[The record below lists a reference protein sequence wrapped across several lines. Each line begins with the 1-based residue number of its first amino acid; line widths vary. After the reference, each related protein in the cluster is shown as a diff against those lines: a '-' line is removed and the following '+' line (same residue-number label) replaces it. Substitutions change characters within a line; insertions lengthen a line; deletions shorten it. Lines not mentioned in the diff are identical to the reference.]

1 MSQHNVKFTRNKTF
15 SSSGKDEKDC
25 MFEQTGLGLFIFD
38 ENKLIAVSFFL
49 ICNLRSD
56 LLLFVNLNNI
66 ASPFIPITYFMQC
79 PYPLY
84 GQVHDYERSF
94 PAVLDIYKF
103 W

>member
-1 MSQHNVKFTRNKTF
+1 
-15 SSSGKDEKDC
+15 

-38 ENKLIAVSFFL
+38 ENKLIAVSSFP
-49 ICNLRSD
+49 ISNLRSNMP
-56 LLLFVNLNNI
+56 LNVNLYKI
-66 ASPFIPITYFMQC
+66 ATPFSCIQC
-79 PYPLY
+79 PFSLF